1 MSIPKKITLSDL
13 MDKFEGAKTVIHE
26 YDNLD
31 KDTVTFKL
39 NPKTWNCVEICQ
51 HLIRFN
57 DMYLR
62 EIDRGFE
69 KLQTIPV
76 NGKSFS
82 PSWTTRKLAG
92 YFEPPYKFG
101 IKTIR
106 PMIPS
111 NTEMEPAETFMRL
124 IAYQDEIIN
133 RLKKAKEEHWN
144 LDKIKGRH
152 PLLKVFKM
160 SFTDFLI
167 MIDAHQRRHFWQFE
181 QILKRMP
188 E

>member
-13 MDKFEGAKTVIHE
+13 MDKFEGAKSVIHE
-26 YDNLD
+26 YDNLN

-39 NPKTWNCVEICQ
+39 NPETWNCVEICQ
-51 HLIRFN
+51 HLIQFN
-57 DMYLR
+57 DMYLQ
-62 EIDRGFE
+62 EMDIGL
-69 KLQTIPV
+69 KKMKTIPV
-76 NGKSFS
+76 NGNSFS
-82 PSWTTRKLAG
+82 PAWTARKLAG

-101 IKTIR
+101 IKTIK
-106 PMIPS
+106 PMYPS
-111 NTEMEPAETFMRL
+111 NMDMDPAETFIRL

-133 RLKKAKEEHWN
+133 RLKKAEEEHWN

-152 PLLKVFKM
+152 PLLKFFKM